1 MKNELQLFTNSEF
14 GELGLLIIDGMEYFP
29 ATACAKIL
37 GYTNPQ
43 KAIRDHCKGCTKRS
57 VGVTTGKKS
66 DGSEA
71 FQEVEMNFISEGDL
85 FRLIVKSKLPNAEKF
100 ERWVFDEVLPSIRK
114 HGGYMINQENMTPE
128 QLIANAL
135 VFANNIINDQKNQI
149 ETMKPK
155 AEFHDAVVGS
165 SDTIDMGQVAKVLN
179 MGVGRNTLFEILR
192 EEKVLRQN
200 NEPYQAYIDKNWFRL
215 VESKYQKPN
224 GDTCINIKTVVF
236 QKGVDGIRKI
246 LENRKI

>member
-1 MKNELQLFTNSEF
+1 MKNELQIFRNSEF
-14 GELGLLIIDGMEYFP
+14 GELGLLIINGKEYFP
-29 ATACAKIL
+29 ATACAKML
-37 GYTNPQ
+37 GYSNTHDAIKQHCRWVVKHEVPHPQ
-43 KAIRDHCKGCTKRS
+43 SLSKT
-57 VGVTTGKKS
+57 V
-66 DGSEA
+66 
-71 FQEVEMNFISEGDL
+71 EVNFISEGDL

-114 HGGYMINQENMTPE
+114 HGGYMLNQENMTPE

-135 VFANNIINDQKNQI
+135 IFANNIINDQKNQI

-215 VESKYQKPN
+215 IESKYQKPN

>member
-1 MKNELQLFTNSEF
+1 MKNELQIFKNSEF
-14 GELGLLIIDGMEYFP
+14 GELGLLIVDGKEYFP

-37 GYTNPQ
+37 GYSNTHDAIKQHCRWVVKHEVPHPQ
-43 KAIRDHCKGCTKRS
+43 SLSKT
-57 VGVTTGKKS
+57 V
-66 DGSEA
+66 
-71 FQEVEMNFISEGDL
+71 EVNFISEGDL

-114 HGGYMINQENMTPE
+114 HGGYMLNQENMTPE

-135 VFANNIINDQKNQI
+135 IFANNIINDQKNQI

>member
-1 MKNELQLFTNSEF
+1 MKNELKVFKDSEF
-14 GELGLLIIDGMEYFP
+14 GELGLLTINNKEYFP

-37 GYTNPQ
+37 GYSNPQ

-85 FRLIVKSKLPNAEKF
+85 YRLIVKSKLPTAEKF
-100 ERWVFDEVLPSIRK
+100 ESWVFDDVLPSIRRN
-114 HGGYMINQENMTPE
+114 GGYMQNQESMSTE

-135 VFANNIINDQKNQI
+135 ILANNIINDQKSQI
-149 ETMKPK
+149 EEMIPK
-155 AEFHDAVVGS
+155 VEFHDAVVGS

-179 MGVGRNTLFEILR
+179 MGIGRNTLFEILR
-192 EEKVLRQN
+192 EEKIQLTS
-200 NEPYQAYIDKNWFRL
+200 L
-215 VESKYQKPN
+215 
-224 GDTCINIKTVVF
+224 
-236 QKGVDGIRKI
+236 KI
-246 LENRKI
+246 YDIIIYTKEVIT

>member
-1 MKNELQLFTNSEF
+1 MKNELQIFRNSEF
-14 GELGLLIIDGMEYFP
+14 GELGLLIINGKEYFP
-29 ATACAKIL
+29 ATACAKML
-37 GYTNPQ
+37 GYSNTHD
-43 KAIRDHCKGCTKRS
+43 AIIRHCKKD
-57 VGVTTGKKS
+57 GVVKH
-66 DGSEA
+66 
-71 FQEVEMNFISEGDL
+71 EVIDDIGRVQTMNFITEGNL
-85 FRLIVKSKLPNAEKF
+85 YRLIAKSKLPSAEIF
-100 ERWVFDEVLPSIRK
+100 EKWVFDEVLPSVRK
-114 HGGYMINQENMTPE
+114 YGGYMLNQENMTPE
-128 QLIANAL
+128 QIIANAL
-135 VFANNIINDQKNQI
+135 IFANNIINDQKNQI

-236 QKGVDGIRKI
+236 QKGVDDIRKI